1 MKGIV
6 FTQLLDMVEQEFG
19 YGLVDTLLLTA
30 DLPSGGAYTSA
41 GTYAPH
47 EMVSLVTTLSAHTN
61 KPVPEVLREFGRYL
75 FKSFVS
81 TYQHFIVAAPDAFSF
96 LSSVHAYIH
105 VEVKKLYSDAEL
117 PFFGIERCD
126 EHTLRMLYQSNRK
139 MADLAYGLIEGTLE
153 HYGEKATITKNMIKA
168 DGSEVEFII
177 VKQCQRTPDLPL
189 AT

>member
-19 YGLVDTLLLTA
+19 YGLVDTLLITA

-41 GTYAPH
+41 GTYHPQ
-47 EMVSLVTTLSAHTN
+47 EMVSLVTILSKHTN
-61 KPVPEVLREFGRYL
+61 KPVPDVLRDFGRYL

-81 TYQHFIVAAPDAFSF
+81 TYRHFIVAAPDAFSF
-96 LSSVHAYIH
+96 LGSVHAYIH

-117 PFFGIERCD
+117 PFFGIERYD
-126 EHTLRMLYQSNRK
+126 ENTLRMVYQSNRK

-153 HYGEKATITKNMIKA
+153 HYGETATITKNMIKD
-168 DGSEVEFII
+168 DGSVVEFII
-177 VKQCQRTPDLPL
+177 VKQCKRIPDASLT
-189 AT
+189 A

>member
-6 FTQLLDMVEQEFG
+6 FTQLLDMVELEFG

-47 EMVSLVTTLSAHTN
+47 EMISLVTILGEHIH
-61 KPVPEVLREFGRYL
+61 KPVPDILREFGRYL

-96 LSSVHAYIH
+96 LGSVHAYIH

-117 PFFGIERCD
+117 PFFTIERYD
-126 EHTLRMLYQSNRK
+126 ENTLRMVYQSNRK

-153 HYGEKATITKNMIKA
+153 HYGEVATITKNMIKA

-177 VKQCQRTPDLPL
+177 IKQCKLIPT
-189 AT
+189 AC